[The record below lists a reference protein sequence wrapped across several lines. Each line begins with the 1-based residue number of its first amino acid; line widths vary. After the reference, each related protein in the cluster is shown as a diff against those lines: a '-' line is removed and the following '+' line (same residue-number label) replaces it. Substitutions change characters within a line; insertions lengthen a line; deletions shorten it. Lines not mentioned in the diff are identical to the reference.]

1 MQFDDGNAFAD
12 YAREA
17 IGVMAALDVMKG
29 VGDNQFAPNE
39 KYTRQQSFMTV
50 YRLMNQI
57 LDGAEAAE

>member
-1 MQFDDGNAFAD
+1 
-12 YAREA
+12 
-17 IGVMAALDVMKG
+17 MAALDVMKG